1 LCRLEREES
10 VRNTSGKSLPL
21 YKIKGGPFE
30 GKTEAPKTSV
40 CVRRDGSGFWKG
52 ENPDWIPER

>member
-1 LCRLEREES
+1 M
-10 VRNTSGKSLPL
+10 SGESLPL

-40 CVRRDGSGFWKG
+40 CVRRDKSGFRKG
-52 ENPDWIPER
+52 VDPDWILER